1 MSKRIALLFPGQ
13 GSQSVGMGNTWADES
28 PAAREVFQVA
38 DDTLGFSISKLCWGG
53 PEEDLQLTTNA
64 QPALLA
70 TSVAIL
76 RAVGE
81 AGLDPVAM
89 AGHSLGEYSALVA
102 AGSLQFEDAL
112 QLVRRRGEFMQQ
124 AVPVGEGAM
133 AAILGLDVAEVT
145 AVTAETTGPEVCS
158 VANLNAPEQTVIAG
172 HTDAVEQAMAR
183 CKDRG
188 ARRAVRLPVSAPF
201 HSPLM
206 APARANLTP
215 YLEETS
221 FSDPVIPVVCNIDA
235 RPVGNGAEARDG
247 LIRQIDGPVRWVE
260 SIAWIAEQKQVDL
273 FVEIGPGKVLTGLNR
288 RNAPQAKSISLS
300 EPSGLQK
307 LQEVL
312 SQS

>member
-1 MSKRIALLFPGQ
+1 MSKRIAFLFPGQ
-13 GSQSVGMGNTWADES
+13 GSQSVGMGRTWADEF
-28 PAAREVFQVA
+28 PASRDVFEVA
-38 DDTLGFSISKLCWGG
+38 DDILGFSISGLCWGG

-76 RAVGE
+76 RAVGAE
-81 AGLDPVAM
+81 GLDPVAM

-102 AGSLQFEDAL
+102 AGSLRFEDAL
-112 QLVRRRGEFMQQ
+112 QLVRQRGEFMQQ

-145 AVTAETTGPEVCS
+145 RVTSEIAGPEVCS

-172 HTDAVEQAMAR
+172 HTGAVEQAMAR
-183 CKDRG
+183 CKDQG

-206 APARANLTP
+206 APARADLTP
-215 YLEETS
+215 FLEQTP
-221 FSDPVIPVVCNIDA
+221 FSDPVVPVVSNIDA
-235 RPVGNGAEARDG
+235 QPVSNGSEARDG

-260 SIAWIAEQKQVDL
+260 SVAWIAEQKQASV

-288 RNAPQAKSISLS
+288 RNAPQAKTISLS